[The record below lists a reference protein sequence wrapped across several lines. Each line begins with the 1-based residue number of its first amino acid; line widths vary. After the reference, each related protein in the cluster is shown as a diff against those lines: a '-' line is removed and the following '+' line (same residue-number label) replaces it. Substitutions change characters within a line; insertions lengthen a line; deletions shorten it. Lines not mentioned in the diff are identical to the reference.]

1 MCGFFLGRKLEE
13 QQKMF
18 IESEE
23 RAFKLQKKRIENQK
37 SFCVRCL
44 KGKARKNSKF
54 CDECSPLQKN
64 F

>member
-1 MCGFFLGRKLEE
+1 
-13 QQKMF
+13 MF

-23 RAFKLQKKRIENQK
+23 RAFKLQKKRLENQK

-44 KGKARKNSKF
+44 KKKARKNSKY
-54 CDECSPLQKN
+54 CDECSPLQKY